1 MPYSNLSRLRA
12 GARVERPRAQAS
24 VSRGGRMMLMVSL
37 ICPASDYDGMAES
50 VTRHASNPYFKELQI
65 VLFYEMEHR

>member
-1 MPYSNLSRLRA
+1 
-12 GARVERPRAQAS
+12 
-24 VSRGGRMMLMVSL
+24 MMLMVSL